1 MDTLSDVRP
10 ALRDAYGTLP
20 ERDKIRDIAYLR
32 DVDPYGEDALL
43 IYITISDEQTID
55 PLSKRA
61 IEAALR
67 EALSRTL
74 DHSVYFRWQTE
85 NERVE
90 IQQMLESDLV
100 EQPHSALH

>member
-1 MDTLSDVRP
+1 MDALAQVRP

-43 IYITISDEQTID
+43 VYITISDEQTLA
-55 PLSKRA
+55 PSSKRA
-61 IEAALR
+61 VEAALR
-67 EALSRTL
+67 EALSRTF

-85 NERVE
+85 SERVE
-90 IQQMLESDLV
+90 RQQEIESDLI